1 MGPYGAIMR
10 MYPEFR
16 HIYTR
21 LLSSDGVGVGRSTA
35 LPARV
40 AADGAAVARL
50 ALPLSWRLGLGA
62 RHGPAAS
69 TAGQWERWLGAASG
83 DGVVA
88 DEPAEHR
95 AAHDL
100 LGRSG

>member
-1 MGPYGAIMR
+1 MR

-16 HIYTR
+16 HIYTK
-21 LLSSDGVGVGRSTA
+21 LLSSDGVGVGRPTA

-40 AADGAAVARL
+40 AADGAAVARP
-50 ALPLSWRLGLGA
+50 ALPLSCRRGLGA
-62 RHGPAAS
+62 RHGPAARA
-69 TAGQWERWLGAASG
+69 AGRWERWLGEASG

-88 DEPAEHR
+88 DEPAKHR

-100 LGRSG
+100 LRRSG